1 MKKEE
6 ALQHF
11 RENHVHPTFHATI
24 VALEQYAQTHRDEL
38 VQDFL
43 PSFQQLCRTIKQKQA
58 AGEKG
63 EIGYITYSM
72 LRTEILEGRH
82 RYLVEATDNRWF
94 LDDHVCKAEYDAS
107 WAFRF
112 LDEFERSLEQAR
124 KVYMDVITP
133 ADLETIKLQEALN
146 YHQYVIRFI
155 RYAMLQAIT
164 LPEYI
169 EIEKAEEIEI
179 RVGEYFDRSEI
190 VYKEDTREKEASE
203 IAEWLEEKEPHVYS
217 YEVFTQLDLSH
228 GKYDGID
235 LRYANLMQSKLSH
248 SALRTCILVG
258 TNFESCQLEGVDMSY
273 SVLYEASFRQ
283 SNLTGAILWD
293 VQGAAGWLDDSI
305 WTMPGFAG
313 VTFAGANLTGTD
325 FRGANLAGAIF
336 TGAILSGTI
345 FEGANLDQ
353 AVFSMK
359 DREMIDLTNA
369 QRELIIWE
377 S

>member
-11 RENHVHPTFHATI
+11 RENHVDPTFHATI

-63 EIGYITYSM
+63 KIGYITYSM

-94 LDDHVCKAEYDAS
+94 LDDHVCEAEYDAS

-124 KVYMDVITP
+124 KVYMNVITQ

-155 RYAMLQAIT
+155 RYAMSYAVA
-164 LPEYI
+164 LPEYT
-169 EIEKAEEIEI
+169 EMEKAEEFEI

-235 LRYANLMQSKLSH
+235 LRYANLMQSKLSYA
-248 SALRTCILVG
+248 ALRTCILVG
-258 TNFESCQLEGVDMSY
+258 ANFEACQLEGVDMSH
-273 SVLYEASFRQ
+273 SVLYEANFSQ
-283 SNLTGAILWD
+283 SNLTGAILWG
-293 VQGAAGWLDDSI
+293 VQGAAGWLDDST

-353 AVFSMK
+353 AVFSLK
-359 DREMIDLTNA
+359 DREILPLTSA
-369 QRELIIWE
+369 QRESIIWE